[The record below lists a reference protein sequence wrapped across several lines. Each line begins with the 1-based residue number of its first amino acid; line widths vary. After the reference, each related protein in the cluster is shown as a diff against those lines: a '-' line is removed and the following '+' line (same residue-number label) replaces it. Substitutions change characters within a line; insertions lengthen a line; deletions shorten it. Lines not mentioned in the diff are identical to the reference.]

1 MSGDRT
7 RVRWPAQNGVVSE
20 LTPYP
25 REAAERETAMRPEPT
40 AQDLAEWGSRAGAY
54 LLDSLLLLVPLAVVL
69 VGVVAS
75 DPSED
80 SDAWGVFAV
89 AYLASFVLPFFY
101 FAIMHGGPRGQTF
114 GKRGMGIRVV
124 DGGAGG
130 SIGYG
135 RAFGRYAIMFVF
147 GIFIFPALLDY
158 LWPLWDEQ
166 NQSLH
171 DKVVG
176 SLVVR
181 A

>member
-1 MSGDRT
+1 M
-7 RVRWPAQNGVVSE
+7 SE

-25 REAAERETAMRPEPT
+25 REAAEREAAMRPPEPT
-40 AQDLAEWGSRAGAY
+40 AQDLAGWWSRAGAY
-54 LLDSLLLLVPLAVVL
+54 LLDTLLLLVPLVVVL

-75 DPSED
+75 DPGED

-101 FAIMHGGPRGQTF
+101 FTIMHGGERGQTF
-114 GKRGMGIRVV
+114 GKRAVGIRVV
-124 DGGAGG
+124 DRGAGG

-135 RAFGRYAIMFVF
+135 RAFGRYAVIFVF
-147 GIFIFPALLDY
+147 GIFVVPILLDY
-158 LWPLWDEQ
+158 LWPLWDEK
-166 NQSLH
+166 NQALH